1 MMLMPCKVERIV
13 AEKSVKSAKSG
24 SKKSSKFYF
33 IKWVRSVQRE
43 SCEIA
48 IKNVIIISYDILIS
62 NLRHL
67 CFLSYCSLD
76 ILTMRILGSQSNTF
90 LIK

>member
-1 MMLMPCKVERIV
+1 MLMPCKVERIV
-13 AEKSVKSAKSG
+13 AERSVKSAKSG

-33 IKWVRSVQRE
+33 IKWVRCVQRE
-43 SCEIA
+43 SCEMT
-48 IKNVIIISYDILIS
+48 IKNVIIISYDTMMS
-62 NLRHL
+62 NLHHFF